1 MNRRLA
7 DVKVR
12 LCVVNIVLGCNITTD
27 RRRLI
32 VNALLP
38 VEDFLLEELQ
48 VFTENFNR
56 QTIQVDRLST
66 RLVHS
71 MRLLLDF
78 FVFEDDVLLDL
89 KHFVAERLDRHQ
101 LIIWLRLLNLVKDLE
116 DLMILIL
123 HVYQTQFLLFI
134 FANEADKFTTLL
146 NLVQAFDK
154 LVCEVFNPFDVFIF
168 DLDKRVS
175 NALFP
180 FADN

>member
-38 VEDFLLEELQ
+38 VEDFLLEELE

-89 KHFVAERLDRHQ
+89 KHFIAERLDRHQ

>member
-7 DVKVR
+7 DVKVG
-12 LCVVNIVLGCNITTD
+12 LCVVNIVLRCNIATD

-32 VNALLP
+32 INALLP

-101 LIIWLRLLNLVKDLE
+101 LIIWLRLLNLEKDLE

-123 HVYQTQFLLFI
+123 HV
-134 FANEADKFTTLL
+134 
-146 NLVQAFDK
+146 
-154 LVCEVFNPFDVFIF
+154 
-168 DLDKRVS
+168 
-175 NALFP
+175 
-180 FADN
+180 